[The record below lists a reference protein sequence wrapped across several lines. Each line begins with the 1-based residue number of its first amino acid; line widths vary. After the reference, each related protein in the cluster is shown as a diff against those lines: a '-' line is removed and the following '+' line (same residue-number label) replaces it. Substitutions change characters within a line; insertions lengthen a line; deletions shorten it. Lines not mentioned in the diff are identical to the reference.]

1 MMLFSPRRLLR
12 AVVVCA
18 MALAG
23 ACAPA
28 ASSAGPSPAP
38 VEEATRLEPREWTA
52 QSPAAQIAA
61 WARQGCRRAAEGR
74 AVCIERALVSLLD
87 QAGVSKSMEVL
98 DTLVV
103 MDDEVR
109 GDAHPLAHGLG
120 ISAYRGPATLAATFA
135 SCPVSQMS
143 GCYHGVVQGYFL
155 DLSGQGRS
163 IGTAELD
170 GLCEPHRS
178 RQFIFFQ
185 CGHGMGHGLMA
196 VHGNHL
202 PSALQAC
209 DLASN
214 AFIRESC
221 WGGAFMENV
230 VNVTHP
236 HHTAGGH
243 TQTQGDGHAPADA
256 HAAHGGADAH
266 ASSASH
272 GAADGHAGH
281 GGEPAM
287 AHGEWKALDRDD
299 PLYPCNVVDT
309 KYGDACY
316 AMQTSAV
323 MFFNGGDVAATAQM
337 CDGAPEAFRTRC
349 FMSLGRDVSSYAGQ
363 DHGRSIEMCG
373 RTGAAA
379 EDPGVLWCMRGL
391 VETFLNQS
399 ADPRDGIRFCAAV
412 PGDAVKQDCYRVV
425 GDFTQSLGQ
434 TPEERAR
441 HCAAADP
448 RFLAACRHGAGLD
461 PQASGSR

>member
-1 MMLFSPRRLLR
+1 MMLSSPRRFPR
-12 AVVVCA
+12 AVAVCA

-52 QSPAAQIAA
+52 QSPAAEIAA
-61 WARQGCRRAAEGR
+61 WARQECRRAAEGR

-178 RQFIFFQ
+178 QQFIFFQ

-196 VHGNHL
+196 VHQNHL

-214 AFIRESC
+214 EFIRESC

-243 TQTQGDGHAPADA
+243 AQTQGGAPADA

-272 GAADGHAGH
+272 GGADAHAGH
-281 GGEPAM
+281 GGGQAT
-287 AHGEWKALDRDD
+287 AHGEWKALDRAD
-299 PLYPCNVVDT
+299 PLYPCNAVGA

-337 CDGAPEAFRTRC
+337 CDGAPEAFRIRC
-349 FMSLGRDVSSYAGQ
+349 FMSLGRDVSSYSGQ

-373 RTGAAA
+373 RAGAAA
-379 EDPGVLWCMRGL
+379 EGQGVLWCMRGL

-412 PGDAVKQDCYRVV
+412 PGDEVKQDCYRVV

-448 RFLAACRHGAGLD
+448 RFLTACRRGAGLP
-461 PQASGSR
+461 PQSSGSE